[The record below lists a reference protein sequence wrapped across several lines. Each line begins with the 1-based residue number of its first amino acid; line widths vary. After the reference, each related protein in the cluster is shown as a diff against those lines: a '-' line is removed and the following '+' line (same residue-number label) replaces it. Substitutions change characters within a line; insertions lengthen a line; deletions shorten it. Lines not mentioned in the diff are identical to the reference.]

1 MQLKAGFGIKE
12 SCVGEERALIA
23 GRCGVEGKGK
33 RSPGWGGLWNGGV
46 SGFEKFELFFE
57 FEVFAAEL
65 SVFLFERSD
74 LIFENVV
81 GVAEVVV
88 VGLGRS

>member
-1 MQLKAGFGIKE
+1 MP
-12 SCVGEERALIA
+12 R
-23 GRCGVEGKGK
+23 
-33 RSPGWGGLWNGGV
+33 
-46 SGFEKFELFFE
+46 FEKFELFLE

-65 SVFLFERSD
+65 GVFLFEQSD

-81 GVAEVVV
+81 GVAELVV

>member
-1 MQLKAGFGIKE
+1 MGKKGQ
-12 SCVGEERALIA
+12 LIA

-57 FEVFAAEL
+57 FEVFAVEL
-65 SVFLFERSD
+65 SVVLFEQSD
-74 LIFENVV
+74 LVLENVV
-81 GVAEVVV
+81 GVAELVV
-88 VGLGRS
+88 VGLGGS